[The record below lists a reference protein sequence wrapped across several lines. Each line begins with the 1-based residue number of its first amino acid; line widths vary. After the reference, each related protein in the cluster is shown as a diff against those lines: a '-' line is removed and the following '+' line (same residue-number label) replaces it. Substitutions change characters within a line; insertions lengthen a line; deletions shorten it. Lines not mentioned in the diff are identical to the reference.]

1 MSRLALLR
9 GSKRSFDGIGHR
21 LACVVEVRNSF
32 PRQGSEYFMRERIEG
47 RLILSSA
54 TRARFRHSP
63 IEEGGSGDRGDSDD
77 QARSSLML
85 RVAYLDVSSCAN
97 AGTAVWQVIANR
109 LVVDRQHIR
118 NGLHDFSTRFGP
130 NFKRLHID
138 AGMSSFTL
146 NRASTVSILYSG
158 IRVRW
163 KRVGEEHFPVYLY
176 NAFSRVSLKLSR
188 YFRRVA
194 LRSPSKIS
202 STKG

>member
-21 LACVVEVRNSF
+21 LACVVEVRSSF
-32 PRQGSEYFMRERIEG
+32 PRQGSEYLMREGIEG
-47 RLILSSA
+47 KLILSSA

-77 QARSSLML
+77 QARSRLML

-97 AGTAVWQVIANR
+97 AGTAVWQVIANL

-130 NFKRLHID
+130 NFKRPHLD
-138 AGMSSFTL
+138 AGMSIFTL
-146 NRASTVSILYSG
+146 NRASRVSILYSE
-158 IRVRW
+158 IRVCW
-163 KRVGEEHFPVYLY
+163 KRVWEKNIFLFTYMT
-176 NAFSRVSLKLSR
+176 LSQECH
-188 YFRRVA
+188 
-194 LRSPSKIS
+194 
-202 STKG
+202 